1 MDGDSRIWENLQNLK
16 YFKVVRFYLIER
28 AYYLLMDRLAMG
40 TVEAMDVLVL
50 LASKEAVG
58 DSISCLLSLIDI
70 DIAE

>member
-1 MDGDSRIWENLQNLK
+1 ME
-16 YFKVVRFYLIER
+16 
-28 AYYLLMDRLAMG
+28 RLAMG

-50 LASKEAVG
+50 LMFKEAVG

>member
-1 MDGDSRIWENLQNLK
+1 
-16 YFKVVRFYLIER
+16 
-28 AYYLLMDRLAMG
+28 MDRLAMG